1 MKQTVIEISDKDGVM
16 PYSAETFRDAVRGT
30 REYIRNLLAEFP
42 ADVTIGARSTAQAF
56 EPLDWLL
63 EEAVLTDQEKG
74 GTA

>member
-1 MKQTVIEISDKDGVM
+1 MKVRKVRFSSKLFVIIMLLLIIS
-16 PYSAETFRDAVRGT
+16 
-30 REYIRNLLAEFP
+30 
-42 ADVTIGARSTAQAF
+42 DVTIGARSTAQAF